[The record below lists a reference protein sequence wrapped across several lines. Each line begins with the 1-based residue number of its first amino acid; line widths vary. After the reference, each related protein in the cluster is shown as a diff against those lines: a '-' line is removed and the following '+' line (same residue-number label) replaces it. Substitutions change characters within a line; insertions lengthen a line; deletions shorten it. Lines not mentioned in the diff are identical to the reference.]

1 MHIKK
6 TNLAPDG
13 VSLPYIIKVDNPK
26 YTFGIF
32 GDSFAQLA
40 EHANLNTKLWEG
52 HDKPI
57 YNHEFSWQYF
67 LSNLLD
73 VETHSYGISFAS
85 MGDIAYTILNTTIEY
100 DYYIIF
106 HTYPL
111 RNNLFSD
118 GIYTVSL
125 YKQIKNFLANK
136 KVLEV
141 YWSKTHKIKSFG
153 HKEYYTTFHITH
165 KNRGENFLETV
176 DYHSNPLD
184 ISGSTAHMSARG
196 NLLLARELHKII
208 ASQLKF

>member
-1 MHIKK
+1 M
-6 TNLAPDG
+6 LF
-13 VSLPYIIKVDNPK
+13 Y
-26 YTFGIF
+26 
-32 GDSFAQLA
+32 
-40 EHANLNTKLWEG
+40 TKLWEG

-85 MGDIAYTILNTTIEY
+85 MGDIDLLITIEY

-125 YKQIKNFLANK
+125 YKQIKKFSSK
-136 KVLEV
+136 QESSRSILE
-141 YWSKTHKIKSFG
+141 
-153 HKEYYTTFHITH
+153 
-165 KNRGENFLETV
+165 
-176 DYHSNPLD
+176 
-184 ISGSTAHMSARG
+184 
-196 NLLLARELHKII
+196 
-208 ASQLKF
+208 

>member
-1 MHIKK
+1 
-6 TNLAPDG
+6 
-13 VSLPYIIKVDNPK
+13 
-26 YTFGIF
+26 
-32 GDSFAQLA
+32 
-40 EHANLNTKLWEG
+40 
-52 HDKPI
+52 
-57 YNHEFSWQYF
+57 
-67 LSNLLD
+67 
-73 VETHSYGISFAS
+73 

-106 HTYPL
+106 HTYQV

-153 HKEYYTTFHITH
+153 HKEYYTTFHRTH

-176 DYHSNPLD
+176 DYHSKDFVAFRYIRIN
-184 ISGSTAHMSARG
+184 GCTCQRT
-196 NLLLARELHKII
+196 NLLLARELHKINLPL
-208 ASQLKF
+208 S